1 MSFLKLFKKEKK
13 GKDKDF
19 RFHQPGLPP
28 HLQPP
33 GHDGVTRQ
41 SYYRPMPMPTPMPLG
56 VNPNENQHLQQDGGP
71 RIVNAASPTMPT
83 SVPSIPQ
90 TLPHRRILAMD
101 VPVPK
106 AAGHDSSSDLPHVR
120 FMVGIDFGTTF
131 SGFAIHR
138 VPNEQL
144 GKNPKI
150 SLSRSDS
157 STQIIGNEDWA
168 DRPGDV
174 HSHKPNAAM
183 TRIERIK
190 LALESTTPEV
200 MRPVV
205 PDGMKPVDI
214 ISDYL
219 ACLRREMMQFIAS
232 HFPGENNLPPDD
244 MLIFPVGWSS
254 KAHQT
259 IRRAATNAGLISN
272 ENSRHL
278 LFCYEPEA
286 AALACIHESSFE
298 INDNPSLLIAD
309 CGGGTVDMFLA
320 RLDAGRE
327 LEELTLGTGNFAGAT
342 SVDARFNMFLRSK
355 IGMRAFHEYKR
366 SLVRHYAK
374 LEHEWESKKR
384 TFSGTQDWLL
394 QLPAALTK
402 YFPSSKVS
410 ELEDL
415 EILITAADMKSFF
428 DPVVGEIIDLISGQL
443 EQARN
448 LDGANKIEKV
458 DYLYLVGG
466 FGSNRYL
473 QDRIK
478 ENPSIKTMVGSVVL
492 LQRPEAAVVRGAVWF
507 CINSQS
513 IRKRRARQTIG
524 IGVQREFDP
533 SRDLNS
539 EITFRDPAN
548 PSRAFV
554 SKAVLCFLSKGDLV
568 SSNASYKKTGFRV
581 PRNGQ
586 PSISVNVFVSNEVPP
601 SAKGMTNVQNPNRI
615 EMKDCRLLGKI
626 TIDLRD
632 LPPTNDQTTFTIE
645 FRHGRVELSV
655 RIVDENTQQEWTQFL
670 NHGTFKLQPSLPAAA
685 A

>member
-1 MSFLKLFKKEKK
+1 MSFMKLFKKEKDGK
-13 GKDKDF
+13 KKKDKDI
-19 RFHQPGLPP
+19 RFYQPGLPS

-33 GHDGVTRQ
+33 GHGGNTQQ
-41 SYYRPMPMPTPMPLG
+41 SYYAPMPMPMPLPPG
-56 VNPNENQHLQQDGGP
+56 
-71 RIVNAASPTMPT
+71 
-83 SVPSIPQ
+83 
-90 TLPHRRILAMD
+90 
-101 VPVPK
+101 
-106 AAGHDSSSDLPHVR
+106 
-120 FMVGIDFGTTF
+120 GIDFGTTF

-138 VPNEQL
+138 VPNEQN
-144 GKNPKI
+144 GSPYI
-150 SLSRSDS
+150 SLARSDS

-174 HSHKPNAAM
+174 HSHKPNATM
-183 TRIERIK
+183 SRIERIK

-205 PDGMKPVDI
+205 PDGMEPVDI

-219 ACLRREMMQFIAS
+219 ACLRQEMMQFIAS
-232 HFPGENNLPPDD
+232 HFPGDNGLSADD
-244 MLIFPVGWSS
+244 MLICMTVPVGWSS

-259 IRRAATNAGLISN
+259 IRRAATSAGLISS

-298 INDNPSLLIAD
+298 INDSPSLLIAD

-320 RLDAGRE
+320 RLDASNE

-355 IGMRAFHEYKR
+355 IGMRAFHEYKH

-384 TFSGTQDWLL
+384 MFNGTQDWLL

-402 YFPSSKVS
+402 FFPANNVA
-410 ELEDL
+410 ELENL
-415 EILITAADMKSFF
+415 EIHITATDMKSFF

-473 QDRIK
+473 QNRIK
-478 ENPSIKTMVGSVVL
+478 ENLSIKAKVGSVVL

-507 CINSQS
+507 CINNQL

-524 IGVQREFDP
+524 IGVHREFDP
-533 SRDLNS
+533 SRDLNT
-539 EITFRDPAN
+539 EISFRNPAN

-554 SKAVLCFLSKGDLV
+554 PKAVLCFLSKGDLV
-568 SSNASYKKTGFRV
+568 SSNASYKKTGFLV

-586 PSISVNVFVSNEVPP
+586 PSINVNVFVSNKVPP
-601 SAKGMTNVQNPNRI
+601 SAKGMTNVPNQSCI
-615 EMKDCRLLGKI
+615 EMEDCTLLGKI

-632 LPPTNDQTTFTIE
+632 LPPSNDQATFTIE
-645 FRHGRVELSV
+645 IRHGRVELSV
-655 RIVDENTQQEWTQFL
+655 RIIDENTQQEWTQFL
-670 NHGTFKLQPSLPAAA
+670 NHGTFKLQPSFPGAAA
-685 A
+685 

>member
-1 MSFLKLFKKEKK
+1 MSFMKLFKKEKK
-13 GKDKDF
+13 GKDRGRAVVDTTS
-19 RFHQPGLPP
+19 PA
-28 HLQPP
+28 
-33 GHDGVTRQ
+33 
-41 SYYRPMPMPTPMPLG
+41 MPTQTP
-56 VNPNENQHLQQDGGP
+56 V
-71 RIVNAASPTMPT
+71 
-83 SVPSIPQ
+83 IPQ
-90 TLPHRRILAMD
+90 TLPHHRILATD
-101 VPVPK
+101 VPVSK
-106 AAGHDSSSDLPHVR
+106 VAGHGSSSDLPRVR
-120 FMVGIDFGTTF
+120 YMVGIDFGTTF

-138 VPNEQL
+138 VPNEMI
-144 GKNPKI
+144 GKNPRT
-150 SLSRSDS
+150 SLARSDS

-174 HSHKPNAAM
+174 HSHKVPTIIAYPHGERSSIDQCKWGWSAIQFNDTM

-205 PDGMKPVDI
+205 PDGMRPVDI

-219 ACLRREMMQFIAS
+219 ACLRREMMHFIAS
-232 HFPGENNLPPDD
+232 HFPGDNDLSADD
-244 MLIFPVGWSS
+244 MLICMTVPVGWSS
-254 KAHQT
+254 KAHHT
-259 IRRAATNAGLISN
+259 IRCAATNAGLISN

-298 INDNPSLLIAD
+298 INHNPSLLIAD

-320 RLDAGRE
+320 RLDASKE

-374 LEHEWESKKR
+374 LEQEWESKKR

-394 QLPAALTK
+394 QIPNALSK
-402 YFPSSKVS
+402 YFPANKVA
-410 ELEDL
+410 ELENL

-428 DPVVGEIIDLISGQL
+428 DPVVDEIINLICDQL

-478 ENPSIKTMVGSVVL
+478 DNPGIKAMVGSVVL

-533 SRDLNS
+533 SRDLKS

-554 SKAVLCFLSKGDLV
+554 SKAVLCFLAKGDPV

-581 PRNGQ
+581 PRDGQ
-586 PSISVNVFVSNEVPP
+586 PSIDVNVFVSNEVPP
-601 SAKGMTNVQNPNRI
+601 SAKGMTNVPNP
-615 EMKDCRLLGKI
+615 E
-626 TIDLRD
+626 
-632 LPPTNDQTTFTIE
+632 
-645 FRHGRVELSV
+645 
-655 RIVDENTQQEWTQFL
+655 
-670 NHGTFKLQPSLPAAA
+670 PASK
-685 A
+685 